1 MSTLYISN
9 LGSEIHLDM
18 DNIHL
23 KYLGPKSLE
32 KFICINEFDGQ
43 VIYVETQFTYGAE
56 EEYIDVAD
64 ALSDYNYNV
73 AECLNQITNV
83 KIAKKG
89 DISMDN
95 KGKASIKKTSNS
107 KRVEL
112 IDKSLMVSDNIAL
125 VPHVGSAHDFQI
137 EAVSMADTNKRC
149 LIRFKDTMVLR
160 SNMTKSLQ
168 DRSIRAIRRN
178 AELIVEIAKERLVI
192 TSD

>member
-1 MSTLYISN
+1 MGTLYISN

-32 KFICINEFDGQ
+32 KFISINEFDGQ
-43 VIYVETQFTYGAE
+43 VISVETQFNYGTE

-64 ALSDYNYNV
+64 VLSDYNYNV
-73 AECLNQITNV
+73 AECLKQITDV
-83 KIAKKG
+83 KIAENK
-89 DISMDN
+89 DVISMN
-95 KGKASIKKTSNS
+95 NIGKDATNKTSSS
-107 KRVEL
+107 KRMEL
-112 IDKSLMVSDNIAL
+112 IDKYLMVSDNIAL
-125 VPHVGSAHDFQI
+125 VPHVGSANDFQI

-149 LIRFKDTMVLR
+149 LVRFKDTLVLR

-178 AELIVEIAKERLVI
+178 AELIVEIAK
-192 TSD
+192 

>member
-43 VIYVETQFTYGAE
+43 VISVETQFTYGTE

-89 DISMDN
+89 DISMNN

-107 KRVEL
+107 KRMEL
-112 IDKSLMVSDNIAL
+112 IDKSLMVSDNIA
-125 VPHVGSAHDFQI
+125 
-137 EAVSMADTNKRC
+137 
-149 LIRFKDTMVLR
+149 
-160 SNMTKSLQ
+160 
-168 DRSIRAIRRN
+168 
-178 AELIVEIAKERLVI
+178 
-192 TSD
+192 